1 MFDFSLMQIVAGIPG
16 LIIAMVV
23 HEYAQIGRAHV

>member
-1 MFDFSLMQIVAGIPG
+1 MFDFNLMGIIAGIPG

-23 HEYAQIGRAHV
+23 HEYAHAQTAV